1 MDSLIE
7 VGVSDMQ
14 RIILKAR
21 DLRKQEY
28 VTCYMLHIITV
39 MLSEVY
45 RKIPKSH
52 SKGGTVAL
60 EDKYEKNFRFQG

>member
-39 MLSEVY
+39 KLSEVY

>member
-52 SKGGTVAL
+52 SKGGTIPL